1 MKPGPVRGGQNLCYV
16 QPMTVLL
23 GFTSPANKMSFMAG
37 DDIEMSNGTP
47 QNKVEPL
54 FDQFLV
60 GCVGEN
66 TIFGTIDV
74 LNSVDKDTVFLDGK
88 KYVLPTTTDE
98 LCSQMR
104 HILPII
110 TKHTRAGLDLAIKK
124 RVHTEEWGERL
135 KEAKTKLFIIDG
147 QNYTIHY
154 ADFGRLYYSED
165 YSCNLQTL
173 TTERAFRFGLENPF
187 KMVGRLTDEMV
198 REPYKW
204 GSQQMAEAGEEVKR
218 REEVR
223 HFARIGKLGARYV
236 VTPESIKGERVPLPP
251 DRRPRRAQGPFGSLE
266 DVAQKL
272 FPDPA
277 TVDPNKLSPI

>member
-1 MKPGPVRGGQNLCYV
+1 
-16 QPMTVLL
+16 
-23 GFTSPANKMSFMAG
+23 MSFMGG
-37 DDIEMSNGTP
+37 DDIEMANGTP

-54 FDQFLV
+54 FDKFLV

-66 TIFGTIDV
+66 TIFGAIEV
-74 LNSVDKDTVFLDGK
+74 LNSIDKNTVFSDGN
-88 KYVLPTTTDE
+88 KYELPTTTDE
-98 LCSQMR
+98 LCNQIR
-104 HILPII
+104 QILPII
-110 TKHTRAGLDLAIKK
+110 TKNVRSGLDLAIKQK
-124 RVHTEEWGERL
+124 IHTEEWGDRM
-135 KEAKTKLFIIDG
+135 KEARTKLFIIDG
-147 QNYTIHY
+147 QNYTIHF

-165 YSCNLQTL
+165 YSYNLQKL

-198 REPYKW
+198 KEPYKW
-204 GSQQMAEAGEEVKR
+204 ASRLMAEAGEEVNR

-236 VTPESIKGERVPLPP
+236 ATPEGIKGERVLLPP
-251 DRRPRRAQGPFGSLE
+251 NRQPRRAQGPFGSLE